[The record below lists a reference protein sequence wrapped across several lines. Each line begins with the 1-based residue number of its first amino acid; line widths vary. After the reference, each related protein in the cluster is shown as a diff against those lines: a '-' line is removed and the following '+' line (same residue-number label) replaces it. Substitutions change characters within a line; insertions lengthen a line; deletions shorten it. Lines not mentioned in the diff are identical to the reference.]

1 LNKPNLKNEGILLN
15 YSKLGLIVLIAALL
29 LVGCTSPSQA
39 PGTDRTPG
47 SAAGSVIKGTLDT
60 NEKFSATLSYNPIT
74 KEASIEAWQYLD
86 EKNSE
91 QLPFACAIGSSFLLL
106 INNATIYGE
115 SGRVNGTYQVRVPWA
130 KYEQFVKGSG
140 LSKQEFDAMNVT
152 TVTIRYKSRE
162 TEAAMGECV
171 QNRGQKITLDGEILD
186 SDRITE
192 SGKSGI
198 RQKDTQPA

>member
-60 NEKFSATLSYNPIT
+60 NENFSATLSYNPIT

-130 KYEQFVKGSG
+130 KYEQYVEGSG
-140 LSKQEFDAMNVT
+140 LTREQFDAMNVT
-152 TVTIRYKSRE
+152 SVTIRYKARE
-162 TEAAMGECV
+162 TDAAMGECV
-171 QNRGQKITLDGEILD
+171 QIRGEKITLDGKILD
-186 SDRITE
+186 STQITE
-192 SGKSGI
+192 AAKSGI
-198 RQKDTQPA
+198 TRRGTEAD